1 MDWQI
6 LGHEW
11 AAQILQ
17 KHIAQNS
24 VRHAY
29 LFSGAPG
36 IGRRSL
42 AMRFAQA
49 INCIQPP
56 QPGIPCGVCRL
67 CTQIE
72 KGQQPDLAIVESAE
86 DSSTIKVDQIREL
99 QRSLSLSPYEAK
111 YRVAILKNFQ
121 EANASAQNA
130 LLKTLEEAPE
140 KVILILTTDAVEN
153 LLPTIISRCE
163 VLRLRPMPVE
173 DLAQALEEKWESDPD
188 LAFELAH
195 LTNGRIGLSRQYL
208 KQPERVEEP
217 PSWV

>member
-6 LGHEW
+6 IGHEW

-17 KHIAQNS
+17 KHIQHNS

-42 AMRFAQA
+42 AVRFAQA
-49 INCIQPP
+49 INCTQPP
-56 QPGIPCGVCRL
+56 EPGIPCGTCRL
-67 CTQIE
+67 CKQIE
-72 KGQQPDLAIVESAE
+72 KGQQADLAIIQSEE
-86 DSSTIKVDQIREL
+86 DSSNIKVDQIREL

-111 YRVAILKNFQ
+111 YRIAILKNFQ

-140 KVILILTTDAVEN
+140 KVILFLTVE
-153 LLPTIISRCE
+153 LSGEFTADH
-163 VLRLRPMPVE
+163 RLS
-173 DLAQALEEKWESDPD
+173 L
-188 LAFELAH
+188 
-195 LTNGRIGLSRQYL
+195 
-208 KQPERVEEP
+208 
-217 PSWV
+217 